1 MLTWLEYKR
10 CHWYNDG
17 ALVTNQD
24 DRKDGVALEKC
35 FKRLRP
41 FSCGHLCCQ
50 QHHKTP
56 RNLFFRPRP
65 CQQTGWSCPQS
76 AVTEFPSGYCPPSS
90 LTPKTWNEGMVRMSH
105 VLYIGLPETTLH
117 LRYSHHC
124 LCHRYGMQIY
134 NKKNIN
140 KTIVSDMLR
149 LWKKSWVKYFM

>member
-1 MLTWLEYKR
+1 MTMTEELSCIFYGKTHIEEILLTWLEYKR

-56 RNLFFRPRP
+56 RNLFFRLRP
-65 CQQTGWSCPQS
+65 CQQTGWSCPRS
-76 AVTEFPSGYCPPSS
+76 AVTESPSGYCPPSS
-90 LTPKTWNEGMVRMSH
+90 LTPKTWNEEMRRTS
-105 VLYIGLPETTLH
+105 
-117 LRYSHHC
+117 S
-124 LCHRYGMQIY
+124 
-134 NKKNIN
+134 
-140 KTIVSDMLR
+140 
-149 LWKKSWVKYFM
+149 